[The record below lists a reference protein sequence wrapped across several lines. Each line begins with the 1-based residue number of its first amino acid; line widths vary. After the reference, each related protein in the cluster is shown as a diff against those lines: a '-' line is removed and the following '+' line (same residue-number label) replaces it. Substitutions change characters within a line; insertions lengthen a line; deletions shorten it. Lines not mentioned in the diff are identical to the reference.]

1 LVVNPLAS
9 FEVAIAALKVNALRS
24 FLAMLGV
31 IIGVASVIVMVS
43 VASGAGEA
51 IEARIKSLGT
61 NVLVIF
67 PGSFTSGG
75 RRAGEGTAL
84 ALSEG
89 DLAAIRAAVP
99 TIVAAAGMVTG
110 SAPIV
115 FGNSNWTTQVNGV
128 NADYLDVRDWPL
140 ADGRSFTDAEL
151 RSGAKVVI
159 LGATTQRELFGNT
172 PAIGEQVRIKNVPF
186 TVIGTLAVKG
196 QTGFGTDQDDT
207 ALVPVS
213 TARRRLFGAEQT
225 VPDNLRSIM
234 VEVASADEMSDA
246 QEEIE
251 NLLRQRRHVRPGM
264 PDDFQV
270 RNMAEFIR
278 ARSETQSILSVLLG
292 ATAAISLVVG
302 GIGIMNIMLVS
313 VTERTKEIGLRM
325 AVGARRRDIL
335 SQFLIEAVTLCVTGG
350 VIGLLIGSS
359 AAIAMSVWGN
369 WPIALKPSL
378 VLIALVSAGL
388 VGVFFGYYPARRAS
402 LMNPIDALRYE

>member
-1 LVVNPLAS
+1 VNPLVS
-9 FEVAIAALKVNALRS
+9 FKVAVDALKMHALRT

-51 IEARIKSLGT
+51 IEARIRALGT

-84 ALSEG
+84 ALSEN
-89 DLAAIRAAVP
+89 DLAAIRASVP
-99 TIVAAAGMVTG
+99 TVVGAAGMVSG

-115 FGNSNWTTQVNGV
+115 VGNSNWTTSVTGV

-140 ADGRSFTDAEL
+140 ADGRSFTEAEL

-159 LGATTQRELFGNT
+159 LGATTARELFGNA
-172 PAIGEQVRIKNVPF
+172 PALGEQVRIKNVPF
-186 TVIGTLAVKG
+186 TIIGTLTEKG
-196 QTGFGTDQDDT
+196 QSGFGTDQDDT
-207 ALVPVS
+207 ALVPLS

-225 VPDNLRSIM
+225 VPDNLRTIM
-234 VEVASADEMSDA
+234 VEVASAEAMNDT

-251 NLLRQRRHVRPGM
+251 NLLRQRRHVRPGT

-278 ARSETQSILSVLLG
+278 ARSETQSILSALLG

-350 VIGLLIGSS
+350 LIGLLIGGS
-359 AAIAMSVWGN
+359 AAISMSIWGN
-369 WPIALKPSL
+369 WPIALKPGL
-378 VLIALVSAGL
+378 VLIALLSAGL